1 MASTKN
7 RTKTQAKKSQIEM
20 LVPILIGAV
29 VVLIATVGYLAWRLY
44 NQSPHKP
51 YAVTEKIGSG
61 FVSLGSLGFRFEGNK
76 AIARH
81 DASVKEIREF
91 LKKENERSGCKD
103 NNGAVSVIAYSQD
116 EKQLLLG
123 FGCGNTLAR
132 MFAVKKDDGWKAIS
146 PTNQFNTFD
155 IPSCKMT
162 DENNISKEIAPVCQ
176 NESRAAENAPLTY
189 SYRVR

>member
-7 RTKTQAKKSQIEM
+7 RTKSQTKKSQVEL
-20 LVPILIGAV
+20 LVPVLIGVIAV
-29 VVLIATVGYLAWRLY
+29 LMLIVGCLVWKL
-44 NQSPHKP
+44 NCQSPHQP
-51 YAVTEKIGSG
+51 YAATEKIGSG
-61 FVSLGSLGFRFEGNK
+61 FVSLGSLGFRFEGNR

-91 LKKENERSGCKD
+91 LKKEVAQSGCKD
-103 NNGAVSVIAYSQD
+103 DNGAASVIVNTQD

-123 FGCGNTLAR
+123 YGCGSTAAR
-132 MFAVKKDDGWKAIS
+132 MFAVKKEDGWKAIS
-146 PTNQFNTFD
+146 PTNQFNLLD

-176 NESRAAENAPLTY
+176 NEKKDGDNL
-189 SYRVR
+189 SYDYRLR

>member
-7 RTKTQAKKSQIEM
+7 RTKSQTKKSQVE
-20 LVPILIGAV
+20 LLAPVLIGVIAV
-29 VVLIATVGYLAWRLY
+29 LMLIVGCLVWKL
-44 NQSPHKP
+44 NCQSPHKP
-51 YAVTEKIGSG
+51 YAATEKIGSG
-61 FVSLGSLGFRFEGNK
+61 FVSLGSLGFRFEGNR

-103 NNGAVSVIAYSQD
+103 NNGAVSVIVNTQD

-123 FGCGNTLAR
+123 YGCGSTAAR
-132 MFAVKKDDGWKAIS
+132 MFAVKKEDGWKAIS
-146 PTNQFNTFD
+146 PTNQFNLLD

-176 NESRAAENAPLTY
+176 NEKKDGDNL
-189 SYRVR
+189 SYDYRLR

>member
-1 MASTKN
+1 MLYLSYQIQHKDFYGKYEKSDKVSN
-7 RTKTQAKKSQIEM
+7 KKITSWAA
-20 LVPILIGAV
+20 GA
-29 VVLIATVGYLAWRLY
+29 
-44 NQSPHKP
+44 
-51 YAVTEKIGSG
+51 
-61 FVSLGSLGFRFEGNK
+61 RFEGNK

-103 NNGAVSVIAYSQD
+103 NNGTVSVIAYSQD

-123 FGCGNTLAR
+123 SGCGNTLAR

-146 PTNQFNTFD
+146 PTNQFNLFEV
-155 IPSCKMT
+155 PSCKMT

>member
-7 RTKTQAKKSQIEM
+7 RTKTQAKKPQIEM

-44 NQSPHKP
+44 NQSPHKV
-51 YAVTEKIGSG
+51 YTATEKVGNG

-76 AIARH
+76 ATARN
-81 DASVKEIREF
+81 DASVQEIRDF
-91 LKKENERSGCKD
+91 LKKEVAQSGCKD
-103 NNGAVSVIAYSQD
+103 DNGAANVIVNTQD

-123 FGCGNTLAR
+123 YGCGSTAAR
-132 MFAVKKDDGWKAIS
+132 MFAVKKEDGWKAIS

-176 NESRAAENAPLTY
+176 NEKKDGEKL
-189 SYRVR
+189 SYDYRLR

>member
-7 RTKTQAKKSQIEM
+7 RTKTQAKKSQIEI
-20 LVPILIGAV
+20 LVPVLIGAV

-44 NQSPHKP
+44 NQSPHKV
-51 YAVTEKIGSG
+51 YTATEKVGNG

-76 AIARH
+76 AITRH

-132 MFAVKKDDGWKAIS
+132 MFAVKKDDGWKVIS
-146 PTNQFNTFD
+146 PTNQFNLFEV
-155 IPSCKMT
+155 PSCKMI

>member
-1 MASTKN
+1 MVSTKN
-7 RTKTQAKKSQIEM
+7 RTKSQTKKSQVEL
-20 LVPILIGAV
+20 LVPVLIGVIAV
-29 VVLIATVGYLAWRLY
+29 LMLIVGCLVWKL
-44 NQSPHKP
+44 NCQSPHKP

-91 LKKENERSGCKD
+91 LKKEKERSGCKD

-123 FGCGNTLAR
+123 SGCGNTLAR

-146 PTNQFNTFD
+146 PTNQFNLFEV
-155 IPSCKMT
+155 PSCKMT

>member
-1 MASTKN
+1 MKN
-7 RTKTQAKKSQIEM
+7 FNK
-20 LVPILIGAV
+20 LLIGEIFINIFLTIYAFGFLLFENKV
-29 VVLIATVGYLAWRLY
+29 YNLSSLVFGIFLI
-44 NQSPHKP
+44 
-51 YAVTEKIGSG
+51 II
-61 FVSLGSLGFRFEGNK
+61 
-76 AIARH
+76 AI
-81 DASVKEIREF
+81 VKFIKF

-146 PTNQFNTFD
+146 PTNQFNLFEV
-155 IPSCKMT
+155 PSCKMT

>member
-7 RTKTQAKKSQIEM
+7 RTKSQTKKSQAEL
-20 LVPILIGAV
+20 LVPVLIGVIAV
-29 VVLIATVGYLAWRLY
+29 LMLIVGCLVWKL
-44 NQSPHKP
+44 NCQSPHKP
-51 YAVTEKIGSG
+51 YAATEKIGSG
-61 FVSLGSLGFRFEGNK
+61 FVSLGSLGFRFEGNR

-103 NNGAVSVIAYSQD
+103 NNGAVSVIVNTQD

-123 FGCGNTLAR
+123 YGCGSTAAR
-132 MFAVKKDDGWKAIS
+132 MFAVKKEDGWKAIS
-146 PTNQFNTFD
+146 PTNQFNLLD

-176 NESRAAENAPLTY
+176 NEKKDGDNL
-189 SYRVR
+189 SYDYRLR

>member
-7 RTKTQAKKSQIEM
+7 RTKTQAKKSQIEI
-20 LVPILIGAV
+20 LVPVLIGAV

-44 NQSPHKP
+44 NQSPHKV
-51 YAVTEKIGSG
+51 YTATEKVGNG

-76 AIARH
+76 ATARN
-81 DASVKEIREF
+81 DASVQEIRDF
-91 LKKENERSGCKD
+91 LKKEVAQSGCKD
-103 NNGAVSVIAYSQD
+103 DNGAANVIVNTQD

-123 FGCGNTLAR
+123 YGCGSTAAR
-132 MFAVKKDDGWKAIS
+132 MFAVKKEDGWKAIS

-176 NESRAAENAPLTY
+176 NEKKDGEKL
-189 SYRVR
+189 SYDYRLR

>member
-7 RTKTQAKKSQIEM
+7 RTKSQTKKSQVEL
-20 LVPILIGAV
+20 LVPVLSGVIAVLMLI
-29 VVLIATVGYLAWRLY
+29 VGCLVWKL
-44 NQSPHKP
+44 NCQSPHKP

-123 FGCGNTLAR
+123 SGCGNTLAR

-146 PTNQFNTFD
+146 PTNQFNLFEV
-155 IPSCKMT
+155 PSCKMT

>member
-7 RTKTQAKKSQIEM
+7 RTKSQTKKSQVEL
-20 LVPILIGAV
+20 LVPVLIGVIAV
-29 VVLIATVGYLAWRLY
+29 LMLIVGCLVWKL
-44 NQSPHKP
+44 NCQSPHKP

-91 LKKENERSGCKD
+91 LKKEVAQSGCKD
-103 NNGAVSVIAYSQD
+103 DNGAASVIVNTQD

-123 FGCGNTLAR
+123 YGCGSTAAR

-176 NESRAAENAPLTY
+176 NEKKDGEKLIY
-189 SYRVR
+189 DYRLR

>member
-7 RTKTQAKKSQIEM
+7 RTKFQTKKSQVEL
-20 LVPILIGAV
+20 LVPVLIGVIAV
-29 VVLIATVGYLAWRLY
+29 LMLIVGCLVWKL
-44 NQSPHKP
+44 NCQSPHKP
-51 YAVTEKIGSG
+51 YAATEKIGSG
-61 FVSLGSLGFRFEGNK
+61 FVSLGSLGFRFEGNR

-103 NNGAVSVIAYSQD
+103 NNGAVSVIVNTQD

-123 FGCGNTLAR
+123 YGCGSTAAR
-132 MFAVKKDDGWKAIS
+132 MFAVKKEDGWKAIS
-146 PTNQFNTFD
+146 PTNQFNLLD

-176 NESRAAENAPLTY
+176 NEKKDGDNL
-189 SYRVR
+189 SYDYRLR